1 VQGDE
6 SFIEFGS
13 GRGQLT
19 YWIVKSTKSSRYF
32 LVDRESH
39 RHKFDNKLRDELPD
53 AAVQRIRADILN
65 LVLEEVP
72 GIKNQSNV
80 SALLVRNGHSRQ
92 IRKTRASHIFLKNGP
107 WRVSANLESP
117 CNTARRM
124 SASLASTRQASW
136 QMLAQACMIR

>member
-1 VQGDE
+1 MQGDE

-53 AAVQRIRADILN
+53 ADVQRIRADILN

-80 SALLVRNGHSRQ
+80 SALLVKNFHNFNFKCCIEFNNKCNVLYFYYFTEKLLFLIIFSQ
-92 IRKTRASHIFLKNGP
+92 SKNMQQKLMVHI
-107 WRVSANLESP
+107 
-117 CNTARRM
+117 T
-124 SASLASTRQASW
+124 
-136 QMLAQACMIR
+136 

>member
-1 VQGDE
+1 MQGDE

-32 LVDRESH
+32 LVDRESQW
-39 RHKFDNKLRDELPD
+39 HKFDNKLRDELPD

-72 GIKNQSNV
+72 GIKNQLNV
-80 SALLVRNGHSRQ
+80 SALLAIIISE
-92 IRKTRASHIFLKNGP
+92 KFP
-107 WRVSANLESP
+107 
-117 CNTARRM
+117 
-124 SASLASTRQASW
+124 
-136 QMLAQACMIR
+136 

>member
-53 AAVQRIRADILN
+53 ADVQRIRADILN

-80 SALLVRNGHSRQ
+80 SALLVKNFHNFNFKCC
-92 IRKTRASHIFLKNGP
+92 IEFNNKCNVLYFYYFTEKLLFLIIFLQSKNMQQKLMVHIP
-107 WRVSANLESP
+107 
-117 CNTARRM
+117 
-124 SASLASTRQASW
+124 
-136 QMLAQACMIR
+136 